1 MIRRFDIIVEIF
13 KKYEKVGRYDG
24 LLLTR
29 RIMLWGFITALPIEL
44 IKEGTFSL
52 MPVLQ
57 QGKLLFCILYLGI
70 LGSGICY
77 VLWNMVFKK
86 LGIVGAVMILVG
98 VFVADQRK
106 TRKIEQYEEMA

>member
-1 MIRRFDIIVEIF
+1 M
-13 KKYEKVGRYDG
+13 
-24 LLLTR
+24 
-29 RIMLWGFITALPIEL
+29 
-44 IKEGTFSL
+44 
-52 MPVLQ
+52 
-57 QGKLLFCILYLGI
+57 FCIFYLGI

-77 VLWNMVFKK
+77 VLWNMAFKK